1 MIKAVVGMAIM
12 SLALVAPFVKAQTY
26 QPDIREF
33 TEGDDLAFEGHSSFS
48 LHEQGTVE
56 FWVASGWRNDP
67 GYDPVL
73 IYHAGSQG
81 LLFVLS
87 MLGDRSG
94 LSLQTDKQIDELSVS
109 FADDQLHHVALVNL
123 GDSVGLMVD
132 GRAIGAFQESLDNG
146 ESSEFRLGSAPGP
159 SAEFVGAL
167 GGLRIWDITLDQE
180 VLIAYALDDP
190 LNNTQPHPDLESM
203 KVHSNLTLD
212 TIEFTETLD
221 SEPAELTKTP

>member
-1 MIKAVVGMAIM
+1 MIKAVFWMAIM
-12 SLALVAPFVKAQTY
+12 SLALVAPFVNAQTY

-33 TEGDDLAFEGHSSFS
+33 TVGDDLAFEGHSSFS
-48 LHEQGTVE
+48 LHGQGTVE
-56 FWVASGWRNDP
+56 FWVAAGWHNDP

-73 IYHAGSQG
+73 IYHADSQG
-81 LLFVLS
+81 VLFALS

-94 LSLQTDKQIDELSVS
+94 LSLQTDNQIDELSVS

-132 GRAIGAFQESLDNG
+132 GRVVGAFQVSLNKGD
-146 ESSEFRLGSAPGP
+146 SREFRLGSAPGP
-159 SAEFVGAL
+159 STEFVGAL

-180 VLIAYALDDP
+180 VLIVYALDDP

-203 KVHSNLTLD
+203 KAYSNLTMD
-212 TIEFTETLD
+212 TIEFTDAPD
-221 SEPAELTKTP
+221 SEPTEVATNQ